1 MPWLP
6 PVHAVC
12 HVPDHV
18 LVAGPAFFFVGL
30 DFFLV
35 MAVLWV
41 FAVERWNGPVWVS
54 FRPPVTS
61 PPATT
66 MAAPVLAMSATRDPW
81 VAPFPAV
88 DAARR
93 LRLPASSVAK
103 PPVPT
108 CNLGEVGGWGTPA
121 G

>member
-1 MPWLP
+1 MVPLRWSYVPLTALLACARIIWAVPWLP

-18 LVAGPAFFFVGL
+18 LGKAATVFFIGL

-35 MAVLWV
+35 IATLWV

-66 MAAPVLAMSATRDPW
+66 MATPAFAMSATRDP
-81 VAPFPAV
+81 
-88 DAARR
+88 
-93 LRLPASSVAK
+93 
-103 PPVPT
+103 
-108 CNLGEVGGWGTPA
+108 
-121 G
+121 